1 MSGVPR
7 VAVLLAAYNGALWI
21 EEQLASIEAQQG
33 VSVTLFISVDDSS
46 DDTLALCQRYQQLHP
61 HVQVLTPAG
70 PFGGAARNFFH
81 LLKVV
86 DLNRFDF
93 IAFSDQDDRWYSD
106 KLLRATRRLT
116 AAGEA
121 AYSSNVTAFWPDG
134 RRVLLDKAQPQV
146 PRDYLFEAAGP
157 GCTYVLSRAFAVRL
171 QSEVCNRWAELQAV
185 TLHDWYIYA
194 FARSHGYRWYID
206 PVSSMDYRQHPANL
220 IGANVGVRS
229 LVARYR
235 TIRSGW
241 WLAQVRLIARL
252 VGVQDDAWVASWLK
266 MGRRQM
272 LTLAGSAGQCRRRRR
287 DQYYFKCLCLAIA
300 VIGMKPE

>member
-1 MSGVPR
+1 MTSVPE

-21 EEQLASIEAQQG
+21 EEQLASIQAQQG
-33 VSVTLFISVDDSS
+33 VSVTLFISVDDST
-46 DDTLALCQRYQQLHP
+46 DDTLALCGRYQQLHAN
-61 HVQVLTPAG
+61 VEVLAPAG

-86 DLNRFDF
+86 NLARFDF
-93 IAFSDQDDRWYSD
+93 IAFSDQDDHWHDD

-116 AAGEA
+116 AASEA
-121 AYSSNVTAFWPDG
+121 GYSSNVTAFWPDG

-146 PRDYLFEAAGP
+146 RRDYLFEAAGP
-157 GCTYVLSRAFAVRL
+157 GCTYVLSRAFAARL
-171 QSEVCNRWAELQAV
+171 QSEVCSRWAELQGV

-194 FARSHGYRWYID
+194 FARSHGYSWYID
-206 PVSSMDYRQHPANL
+206 PVSSMDYRQHPANV
-220 IGANVGVRS
+220 IGANVGIGS

-241 WLAQVRLIARL
+241 WFAQVQLIARL

-272 LTLAGSAGQCRRRRR
+272 LTLAGSAGQCRRRKR
-287 DQYYFKCLCLAIA
+287 DQLYFKCLCLAIA